1 LISLAPVNVGDDT
14 TTRFVSHVVDITDRR
29 KAREALEDL
38 IRSKDELIASVSHEL
53 RTPLTVVHGLAQ
65 ELDNGWMG
73 FSVPEQKEF
82 IAMIAQQSAEV
93 AHIVEDLLVAARAD
107 IGKLPIQPDRVD
119 LLDQLEAG
127 VTASDGEIPVHRVGD
142 GSPIAFADANRVR
155 QIIRNLLSNAQRY
168 GGPRIEAR
176 CGTNGSVAWL
186 EVADDGEG
194 IPEEDVVSVFQPY
207 QRSHNAEG
215 QPLSVGLGLT
225 VSLKL
230 ARLMGGTLDYRNV
243 EGWSVFR
250 LELPIAG
257 SIHSVPAI
265 AEGGVASG

>member
-1 LISLAPVNVGDDT
+1 
-14 TTRFVSHVVDITDRR
+14 
-29 KAREALEDL
+29 
-38 IRSKDELIASVSHEL
+38 
-53 RTPLTVVHGLAQ
+53 
-65 ELDNGWMG
+65 
-73 FSVPEQKEF
+73 
-82 IAMIAQQSAEV
+82 
-93 AHIVEDLLVAARAD
+93 
-107 IGKLPIQPDRVD
+107 
-119 LLDQLEAG
+119 
-127 VTASDGEIPVHRVGD
+127 
-142 GSPIAFADANRVR
+142 
-155 QIIRNLLSNAQRY
+155 
-168 GGPRIEAR
+168 
-176 CGTNGSVAWL
+176 VAWL